1 MVSSSEPLQS
11 EAIASAH
18 RSAPRLAALL
28 LAAVFAWGGV
38 VKLIDPDAFGFTVW
52 RVLGGLVPPNV
63 AVWLGG
69 SWAVLEL
76 GIALALFARPR
87 SRYLLRMTIALCL
100 VFIGVLLRLLLMTD
114 PPGCGC
120 LSIATP
126 RAGAFELQLGLLRNI
141 GLIWLAFLGLRSSS
155 LSPTATA
162 SRRRV
167 AQTGFTLIETLVVIA
182 VILVLIGLLLPAIER
197 TFFSAK
203 QTRQA
208 IRQRETYVALMVYTE
223 DHKSGFPYFGTVS
236 DPFGPCTVHGVTIL
250 SGNYFGAQI
259 QFWGTLL
266 VPKYVPQRSMLESDS
281 GTEAM
286 RNLDERLIY
295 AESVL
300 TGTVFAAPAY
310 FRDYTEG
317 EPLDFSHFR
326 GTRTHEVLFPSDKI
340 VLISWWGGGG
350 NPEFA
355 HGQEHTYPS
364 TFADGATT
372 QFSYD
377 QLIVLPTAIVPL
389 GGGIP
394 THTTYGGLRGRD
406 R

>member
-1 MVSSSEPLQS
+1 MSTSNIRASKPNVPRRGGVS
-11 EAIASAH
+11 
-18 RSAPRLAALL
+18 RLAPLL
-28 LAAVFAWGGV
+28 LAVVFAWGGV
-38 VKLIDPDAFGFTVW
+38 VKLIDPDAFGFTLWKVF
-52 RVLGGLVPPNV
+52 GGLVSPHL

-76 GIALALFARPR
+76 GVAFTLFARPR
-87 SRYLLRMTIALCL
+87 SRYLLRVTIALCL
-100 VFIGVLLRLLLMTD
+100 IFIGVLLRLLLMTD

-126 RAGAFELQLGLLRNI
+126 RAGAFELELGLLRNI
-141 GLIWLAFLGLRSSS
+141 GLIWLASLGLRASVPWP
-155 LSPTATA
+155 LAPA
-162 SRRRV
+162 SRPRT
-167 AQTGFTLIETLVVIA
+167 APSGFTLIETLVVIA
-182 VILVLIGLLLPAIER
+182 VILVLIGLLLPSIER

-203 QTRQA
+203 HTRQA
-208 IRQRETYVALMVYTE
+208 IRQRETYVALMAYTE
-223 DHKSGFPYFGTVS
+223 DHKSGFPYFGTVGE
-236 DPFGPCTVHGVTIL
+236 PFRPCTVNGVVL
-250 SGNYFGAQI
+250 GENYFASHLW
-259 QFWGTLL
+259 FWGTLL
-266 VPKYVPQRSMLESDS
+266 VPKYVPQRSMLESDF

-300 TGTVFAAPAY
+300 TGTALAAPAY
-310 FRDYTEG
+310 FRNYIEG
-317 EPLDFSHFR
+317 EQLDFSHFR

-350 NPEFA
+350 VPKFA
-355 HGQEHTYPS
+355 HGQEHQYPS

-377 QLIVLPTAIVPL
+377 ELIALPTAIVPL

>member
-1 MVSSSEPLQS
+1 MSTSNTETTEPNVARRGGVSWL
-11 EAIASAH
+11 
-18 RSAPRLAALL
+18 APLL

-52 RVLGGLVPPNV
+52 KVLGGLASPHI

-69 SWAVLEL
+69 IWAVLEL
-76 GIALALFARPR
+76 GVAIALFARPR
-87 SRYLLRMTIALCL
+87 SRHLLRLTIALCL
-100 VFIGVLLRLLLMTD
+100 IFIGVLLRLLLMTD

-126 RAGAFELQLGLLRNI
+126 RAGAFELQLGLLRNF
-141 GLIWLAFLGLRSSS
+141 GLIWLASLALRS
-155 LSPTATA
+155 PMP
-162 SRRRV
+162 SRPAIRRPR
-167 AQTGFTLIETLVVIA
+167 AAPSGFTLIETLVVIA
-182 VILVLIGLLLPAIER
+182 VILVLIGLILPAIEG

-208 IRQRETYVALMVYTE
+208 IRQRDTYVALMAYTE
-223 DHKSGFPYFGTVS
+223 DHKSGFPYFGTVG
-236 DPFGPCTVHGVTIL
+236 DPFGPCTVNGVTIL

-266 VPKYVPQRSMLESDS
+266 VPEYVPQRSMLESDS

-300 TGTVFAAPAY
+300 TGTALAAPAY

-317 EPLDFSHFR
+317 EQLVFSHFR

-350 NPEFA
+350 VPEFA
-355 HGQEHTYPS
+355 HGQEYQCPS
-364 TFADGATT
+364 TFADGSTT

-377 QLIVLPTAIVPL
+377 ELVAMPTAIVPL

-394 THTTYGGLRGRD
+394 THTTYGGLHGRD

>member
-1 MVSSSEPLQS
+1 MSTSDTLGSPDRG
-11 EAIASAH
+11 SA
-18 RSAPRLAALL
+18 RGNAARLATLL
-28 LAAVFAWGGV
+28 LAAVYAWGSV

-52 RVLGGLVPPNV
+52 KVLGGLFPPHI

-69 SWAVLEL
+69 IWAVLEL
-76 GIALALFARPR
+76 GIALALLICPGWRL
-87 SRYLLRMTIALCL
+87 LLRATIALCII
-100 VFIGVLLRLLLMTD
+100 FIGVLLRLLLMND

-120 LSIATP
+120 LSIATA
-126 RAGAFELQLGLLRNI
+126 RAGTFELELSLLRNV
-141 GLIWLAFLGLRSSS
+141 GLIWLAWLSLRSSAPS
-155 LSPTATA
+155 STVSGPRGRTA
-162 SRRRV
+162 S
-167 AQTGFTLIETLVVIA
+167 AGFTLIETLVVIA

-208 IRQRETYVALMVYTE
+208 IRQRETYVALMAYTE
-223 DHKSGFPYFGTVS
+223 DHKSGFPFFGTVG
-236 DPFGPCTVHGVTIL
+236 DPFGPCTVNGVTIL
-250 SGNYFGAQI
+250 SGNYFGRQI
-259 QFWGTLL
+259 DFWGTLL
-266 VPKYVPQRSMLESDS
+266 VPRYVPQRSMLESDS

-286 RNLDERLIY
+286 RNLDERLIF

-300 TGTVFAAPAY
+300 TGTSLAAPAY

-350 NPEFA
+350 VPEFA
-355 HGQEHTYPS
+355 HGQEYQYPS

-377 QLIVLPTAIVPL
+377 ELVAMPTAIVPL

-394 THTTYGGLRGRD
+394 THTTYGGLHGRD